1 MFNMFMMDY
10 KLKSFSFENIL
21 VWQKSRVFAK
31 EIYQITSTF
40 PKEELFGI
48 SSQMRRCSIS
58 IPSNL
63 AEGSSRR
70 TAKDK
75 ARFTEIAF
83 GSGLELLNQ
92 LIIALDLN
100 YIEETKYLEIR
111 VKLQEVTFL
120 LNALQKAQLKQE

>member
-1 MFNMFMMDY
+1 MMEY
-10 KLKSFSFENIL
+10 KLKTYSFENLL
-21 VWQKSRVFAK
+21 VWQKSRVLAK
-31 EIYQITSTF
+31 EIYKLTATF

-48 SSQMRRCSIS
+48 TSQMRRCSVS

-70 TAKDK
+70 TNKDK

-100 YIEETKYLEIR
+100 YIEESKYLEIR
-111 VKLQEVTFL
+111 IKLQEVTFL
-120 LNALQKAQLKQE
+120 LDALQKAQLKQE

>member
-1 MFNMFMMDY
+1 MMEY
-10 KLKSFSFENIL
+10 KLKTYSFENLL
-21 VWQKSRVFAK
+21 VWQKSRVLAK
-31 EIYQITSTF
+31 DIYKLTATF

-48 SSQMRRCSIS
+48 TSQMRRCSIS

-70 TAKDK
+70 TNKDK

-100 YIEETKYLEIR
+100 YIEESKYLEIR
-111 VKLQEVTFL
+111 MKLQEVTFL
-120 LNALQKAQLKQE
+120 LDALQKAQLKQE

>member
-1 MFNMFMMDY
+1 MMEY
-10 KLKSFSFENIL
+10 KLKTYSFENLL
-21 VWQKSRVFAK
+21 VWQKSRVLAK
-31 EIYQITSTF
+31 EIYKLTSTF
-40 PKEELFGI
+40 PKEELLGI
-48 SSQMRRCSIS
+48 TSQMRRCSIS

-70 TAKDK
+70 TNKDK

-100 YIEETKYLEIR
+100 YIEESKYLETRI
-111 VKLQEVTFL
+111 KLQEVTFL
-120 LNALQKAQLKQE
+120 LDALQKAQLKQE

>member
-21 VWQKSRVFAK
+21 KKKKSRVLAK

>member
-1 MFNMFMMDY
+1 MMEY
-10 KLKSFSFENIL
+10 KLKTYSFENLL
-21 VWQKSRVFAK
+21 VWQKSRVLAK
-31 EIYQITSTF
+31 EIYKLTATF
-40 PKEELFGI
+40 PKEELFGLT
-48 SSQMRRCSIS
+48 SQMRRCSIS

-70 TAKDK
+70 TNKDK

-100 YIEETKYLEIR
+100 YIEESKYLEIR
-111 VKLQEVTFL
+111 IKLQEVTFL
-120 LNALQKAQLKQE
+120 LDALQKAQLKQE

>member
-1 MFNMFMMDY
+1 MEY
-10 KLKSFSFENIL
+10 KLKTYSFENLL
-21 VWQKSRVFAK
+21 VWQKSRVLAK
-31 EIYQITSTF
+31 EIYKLTATF

-48 SSQMRRCSIS
+48 TSQMRRCSIS

-70 TAKDK
+70 TNKDK

-100 YIEETKYLEIR
+100 YIEESKYLETRI
-111 VKLQEVTFL
+111 KLQEVTFL
-120 LNALQKAQLKQE
+120 LDALQKAQLKQE

>member
-1 MFNMFMMDY
+1 MEY
-10 KLKSFSFENIL
+10 KLKTYSFENLL
-21 VWQKSRVFAK
+21 VWQKSRVLAK
-31 EIYQITSTF
+31 EIYKLTSTF

-48 SSQMRRCSIS
+48 TSQMRRCSIS

-70 TAKDK
+70 TNKDK

-100 YIEETKYLEIR
+100 YIEESKYLEIR
-111 VKLQEVTFL
+111 IKLQEVTFL
-120 LNALQKAQLKQE
+120 LDALQKAQLKQE

>member
-1 MFNMFMMDY
+1 MEY
-10 KLKSFSFENIL
+10 KLKTYSFENLL
-21 VWQKSRVFAK
+21 VWQKSRVLAK
-31 EIYQITSTF
+31 EIYKLTSTF

-48 SSQMRRCSIS
+48 TSQMRRCSIS

-70 TAKDK
+70 TKKDK

-100 YIEETKYLEIR
+100 YIEESKYLEIR
-111 VKLQEVTFL
+111 IKLQEVTFL
-120 LNALQKAQLKQE
+120 LDALQKAQLKQE

>member
-1 MFNMFMMDY
+1 MMEY
-10 KLKSFSFENIL
+10 KLKTYSFENLL
-21 VWQKSRVFAK
+21 VWQKSRVLAK
-31 EIYQITSTF
+31 EIYKLTATF

-48 SSQMRRCSIS
+48 TSQMRRCSIS

-70 TAKDK
+70 TNKDK
-75 ARFTEIAF
+75 ARFTEITF

-100 YIEETKYLEIR
+100 YIEESKYLEIR
-111 VKLQEVTFL
+111 IKLQEVTFL
-120 LNALQKAQLKQE
+120 LDALQKAQLKQE

>member
-1 MFNMFMMDY
+1 MMEY
-10 KLKSFSFENIL
+10 KLKTYSFENLL
-21 VWQKSRVFAK
+21 VWQKSWVLAK
-31 EIYQITSTF
+31 EIYKLTATF

-48 SSQMRRCSIS
+48 TSQMRRCSIS

-70 TAKDK
+70 TNKDK

-100 YIEETKYLEIR
+100 YIEESKYLEIR
-111 VKLQEVTFL
+111 IKLQEVTFL
-120 LNALQKAQLKQE
+120 LDALQKAQLKQE

>member
-1 MFNMFMMDY
+1 MEY
-10 KLKSFSFENIL
+10 KLKTYSFENLL
-21 VWQKSRVFAK
+21 VWQKSRALTK
-31 EIYQITSTF
+31 EIYKLTSTF
-40 PKEELFGI
+40 PKEEAFGI
-48 SSQMRRCSIS
+48 TSQIRRCSIS

-70 TAKDK
+70 TNKDK

-100 YIEETKYLEIR
+100 YIEESKYLEIR
-111 VKLQEVTFL
+111 IKLQEVTFL
-120 LNALQKAQLKQE
+120 LDALQKAQLKQE

>member
-1 MFNMFMMDY
+1 MEY
-10 KLKSFSFENIL
+10 KLKTYSFENLL
-21 VWQKSRVFAK
+21 VWQKSRALTK
-31 EIYQITSTF
+31 EIYKLTSTF
-40 PKEELFGI
+40 PKEEAFGI
-48 SSQMRRCSIS
+48 TSQMRRCSLS

-70 TAKDK
+70 TNKDK

-100 YIEETKYLEIR
+100 YIEESKYLEIR
-111 VKLQEVTFL
+111 INLQEVTFL
-120 LNALQKAQLKQE
+120 LDALQKAQLKQE

>member
-1 MFNMFMMDY
+1 MMKY
-10 KLKSFSFENIL
+10 KLKTYSFENLL
-21 VWQKSRVFAK
+21 VWQKSRVLAK
-31 EIYQITSTF
+31 EIYEITSTF
-40 PKEELFGI
+40 PKEELFGMT
-48 SSQMRRCSIS
+48 SQMRRCSIS

-70 TAKDK
+70 TNKDK

-100 YIEETKYLEIR
+100 YIEESKYLEIR
-111 VKLQEVTFL
+111 IKLQEVTFL
-120 LNALQKAQLKQE
+120 LDALQKAQLKQE

>member
-21 VWQKSRVFAK
+21 VWQKSRVLAK

-100 YIEETKYLEIR
+100 YIEESKYLEIR

>member
-1 MFNMFMMDY
+1 MMEY
-10 KLKSFSFENIL
+10 KFKIFSFENLL
-21 VWQKSRVFAK
+21 VWQKSRVLAK
-31 EIYQITSTF
+31 EIYKLTSTF
-40 PKEELFGI
+40 PKDELFGM

-63 AEGSSRR
+63 AEGSGRR
-70 TAKDK
+70 TNKDK

-100 YIEETKYLEIR
+100 YIEENKYLEIR
-111 VKLQEVTFL
+111 IKIQEVTFL

>member
-1 MFNMFMMDY
+1 MMEY
-10 KLKSFSFENIL
+10 KLKTYSFENLL
-21 VWQKSRVFAK
+21 VWQKSRVLAK
-31 EIYQITSTF
+31 EIYKLTATF

-48 SSQMRRCSIS
+48 TSQMRRCSIS

-70 TAKDK
+70 TNKDK

-100 YIEETKYLEIR
+100 YIEESKYLEIR
-111 VKLQEVTFL
+111 INLQEVTFL
-120 LNALQKAQLKQE
+120 LDALQKAQLKQE

>member
-1 MFNMFMMDY
+1 MEY
-10 KLKSFSFENIL
+10 KLKTYSFENLL
-21 VWQKSRVFAK
+21 VWQKSRVLAK
-31 EIYQITSTF
+31 EIYKLTATF

-48 SSQMRRCSIS
+48 TSQMRRCSIS

-70 TAKDK
+70 TNKDK
-75 ARFTEIAF
+75 ARFTEITF

-100 YIEETKYLEIR
+100 YIEESKYLEIR
-111 VKLQEVTFL
+111 IKLQEVTFL
-120 LNALQKAQLKQE
+120 LDALQKAQLKQE

>member
-1 MFNMFMMDY
+1 MDY
-10 KLKSFSFENIL
+10 KLKTFSFENLL
-21 VWQKSRVFAK
+21 VWQKSRILTR
-31 EIYQITSTF
+31 EIYKITSTF
-40 PKEELFGI
+40 PKEELFGMT
-48 SSQMRRCSIS
+48 SQMRRCSIS

-70 TAKDK
+70 TNKDK

-100 YIEETKYLEIR
+100 YITENQYLEIR
-111 VKLQEVTFL
+111 IKLQEVTFL
-120 LNALQKAQLKQE
+120 LDALQKAQLKQE

>member
-1 MFNMFMMDY
+1 MMEY
-10 KLKSFSFENIL
+10 KLKTYSFENLL
-21 VWQKSRVFAK
+21 VWQKSRVLAK
-31 EIYQITSTF
+31 EIYKLTATF

-48 SSQMRRCSIS
+48 TSQMRRCSIS

-70 TAKDK
+70 TNKDK

-100 YIEETKYLEIR
+100 YIEESKYLEIR
-111 VKLQEVTFL
+111 IKLQEVTFL
-120 LNALQKAQLKQE
+120 LDALQKAQLKQE

>member
-1 MFNMFMMDY
+1 MEY
-10 KLKSFSFENIL
+10 KLKTYSFENLL
-21 VWQKSRVFAK
+21 VWQKSRVLAK
-31 EIYQITSTF
+31 EIYKLTATF

-48 SSQMRRCSIS
+48 TSQMRRCSIS

-70 TAKDK
+70 TNKDK

-100 YIEETKYLEIR
+100 YIEESKYLEIR
-111 VKLQEVTFL
+111 IKLQEVTFL
-120 LNALQKAQLKQE
+120 LDALQKAQLKQE

>member
-1 MFNMFMMDY
+1 MMEY
-10 KLKSFSFENIL
+10 KLKTYSFENLL
-21 VWQKSRVFAK
+21 VWQKSRVLAK
-31 EIYQITSTF
+31 EIYKLTATF

-48 SSQMRRCSIS
+48 TSQMRRCSIS

-70 TAKDK
+70 TNKDK

-100 YIEETKYLEIR
+100 YIEESKYLEIR
-111 VKLQEVTFL
+111 IKLQEVTFL
-120 LNALQKAQLKQE
+120 LDAFQKAQLKQE

>member
-1 MFNMFMMDY
+1 MEY
-10 KLKSFSFENIL
+10 KLKTYSFENLL
-21 VWQKSRVFAK
+21 VWQKSRVLAK
-31 EIYQITSTF
+31 EIYEITSTF
-40 PKEELFGI
+40 PKEELFGMT
-48 SSQMRRCSIS
+48 SQMRRCSIS

-70 TAKDK
+70 TNKDK

-100 YIEETKYLEIR
+100 YIEESKYLEIR
-111 VKLQEVTFL
+111 IKLQEVTFL
-120 LNALQKAQLKQE
+120 LDALQKAQLKQE

>member
-1 MFNMFMMDY
+1 MMEY
-10 KLKSFSFENIL
+10 KLKTYSFENLL
-21 VWQKSRVFAK
+21 VWQKSRALTK
-31 EIYQITSTF
+31 EIYKLTSTF
-40 PKEELFGI
+40 PKEEAFGI
-48 SSQMRRCSIS
+48 TSQMRRCSIS

-70 TAKDK
+70 TNKDK

-100 YIEETKYLEIR
+100 YIEESKYLEIR
-111 VKLQEVTFL
+111 IKLQEVTFL
-120 LNALQKAQLKQE
+120 LDALQKAQLKQE